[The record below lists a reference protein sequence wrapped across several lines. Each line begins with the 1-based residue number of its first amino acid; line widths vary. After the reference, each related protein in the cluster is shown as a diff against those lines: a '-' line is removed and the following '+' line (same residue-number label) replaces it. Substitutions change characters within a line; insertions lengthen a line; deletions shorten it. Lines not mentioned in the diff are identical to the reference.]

1 MEPFI
6 WTFQKFGEVIRK
18 WNNNFVVY
26 FSISP
31 KDIEGLAFKRS
42 SQGPNS
48 VTGSE
53 FTYVVNFLNTLENK
67 HTERE
72 EESHFFLYPYS
83 FDLITI

>member
-6 WTFQKFGEVIRK
+6 WTFQKFGEVIRN
-18 WNNNFVVY
+18 WNNNFVFY
-26 FSISP
+26 FSIPP
-31 KDIEGLAFKRS
+31 KDIEGLVFKR

-48 VTGSE
+48 ATGSE

-67 HTERE
+67 HTERS